1 MMNSNYKMLV
11 AALKYRPS
19 DDASTSID
27 VDVFSGYND
36 CIRSTDHR
44 PIKMTAD
51 WQHDLKK
58 LDKRQDCTFTAS
70 HSLISERFVG

>member
-1 MMNSNYKMLV
+1 MYSNYKMLV
-11 AALKYRPS
+11 ADLKYRPS
-19 DDASTSID
+19 DAASTSIG
-27 VDVFSGYND
+27 VDVFSCYNN
-36 CIRSTDHR
+36 CIRSTNHR
-44 PIKMTAD
+44 PIKMTKD